1 MIIKEINVKNI
12 LTKSNLP
19 IAGYSINP
27 YVGCTHACKYCYA
40 NFLKRFTNHKE
51 EWGTFLDVKYWP
63 KITNPHKYDGSTM
76 IIGSVTDGYI
86 PQESKYKRTRQFL
99 EEVKGANIKLII
111 TTKSDL
117 VLRDLDLI
125 KTFQNPLIAWSI
137 NTLDENFK
145 MQMEKTTS
153 IARRIEAMK
162 ICHNL
167 NIRTTCFISP
177 IFPGITNVFEIIE
190 KIKEYVDYIW
200 LENLNLRGDFKLR
213 IMEYIKSNK
222 SELLPLYESIYNK
235 GDMNYWNKL
244 DKEVKKYAFKNSLEY
259 VIDEEPFLKKTNGK
273 PIIINYFYHS
283 DIKQSA
289 KK

>member
-40 NFLKRFTNHKE
+40 NFMKRFTNHKE
-51 EWGTFLDVKYWP
+51 ERGTFLDVKYWP
-63 KITNPHKYDGSTM
+63 KISNPHKYDGSTM

-99 EEVKGANIKLII
+99 EEVKGANINLII

-125 KTFQNPLIAWSI
+125 KTFQNPLIARSI

-167 NIRTTCFISP
+167 NI
-177 IFPGITNVFEIIE
+177 
-190 KIKEYVDYIW
+190 
-200 LENLNLRGDFKLR
+200 
-213 IMEYIKSNK
+213 
-222 SELLPLYESIYNK
+222 
-235 GDMNYWNKL
+235 
-244 DKEVKKYAFKNSLEY
+244 
-259 VIDEEPFLKKTNGK
+259 
-273 PIIINYFYHS
+273 
-283 DIKQSA
+283 
-289 KK
+289 

>member
-1 MIIKEINVKNI
+1 M
-12 LTKSNLP
+12 
-19 IAGYSINP
+19 
-27 YVGCTHACKYCYA
+27 
-40 NFLKRFTNHKE
+40 KRFTNHKE
-51 EWGTFLDVKYWP
+51 DWGTFLDVKYWP
-63 KITNPHKYDGSTM
+63 RISNPHKYDGSTM

-99 EEVKGANIKLII
+99 EEIKGANINLII

-125 KTFQNPLIAWSI
+125 KTFPNPLIAWSI

-177 IFPGITNVFEIIE
+177 IFPGITNVFEIID
-190 KIKEYVDYIW
+190 KIKDCVDYIW
-200 LENLNLRGDFKLR
+200 LENLNLRGDFKVK

-235 GDMNYWNKL
+235 GAINLYIFIIKNYK
-244 DKEVKKYAFKNSLEY
+244 
-259 VIDEEPFLKKTNGK
+259 IFLN
-273 PIIINYFYHS
+273 FYNQ
-283 DIKQSA
+283 IC
-289 KK
+289 

>member
-40 NFLKRFTNHKE
+40 NFMKRFTNHKE
-51 EWGTFLDVKYWP
+51 ERGTFLDVKYWP

-99 EEVKGANIKLII
+99 EEVKGANVKLTI

-137 NTLDENFK
+137 NTLDENFR

-190 KIKEYVDYIW
+190 KIKDYVDYIW

-235 GDMNYWNKL
+235 GDMNYWIKL
-244 DKEVKKYAFKNSLEY
+244 DKEVKEYAFKNSLEY

-283 DIKQSA
+283 EIKQSA

>member
-40 NFLKRFTNHKE
+40 NFMKRFTNHKE
-51 EWGTFLDVKYWP
+51 DWGTFLDVKYWP
-63 KITNPHKYDGSTM
+63 RISNPHKYDGSTM

-99 EEVKGANIKLII
+99 EEIRGVNINLII

-125 KTFQNPLIAWSI
+125 KTFPNPLIAWSI

-177 IFPGITNVFEIIE
+177 IFPGITNVFEIMD
-190 KIKEYVDYIW
+190 KIKDYVDYIW
-200 LENLNLRGDFKLR
+200 LENLNLRGDFKVK

-235 GDMNYWNKL
+235 GDMSYWIKL
-244 DKEVKKYAFKNSLEY
+244 DKEVKEYAFKNSLEY
-259 VIDEEPFLKKTNGK
+259 VIDKEPFLKEVRGK

-283 DIKQSA
+283 YIKQSA